1 MRALYGICKI
11 IFCRLMMLYTQYCP
25 IGVFI
30 YVSSL
35 LFPYCCRCFHLQTP
49 EKVLFVTITIA
60 TIVFYWTTVLQAQ
73 FLPINLLFLVSFVA
87 ESISLK
93 VVLPCYRWYEIVP
106 ICFRWLQ
113 LVSCGSS
120 LVQVVFVFCSFSSFC
135 VVPSRF
141 SLFLALVCTIWY
153 SCQNIN

>member
-25 IGVFI
+25 MGVFI
-30 YVSSL
+30 CVSSL

-49 EKVLFVTITIA
+49 EKVLFVTITVA
-60 TIVFYWTTVLQAQ
+60 TIVSYG
-73 FLPINLLFLVSFVA
+73 FLVCLCQFVA

>member
-25 IGVFI
+25 MGVFI
-30 YVSSL
+30 CVSSL

-49 EKVLFVTITIA
+49 EKVLFVTITVA
-60 TIVFYWTTVLQAQ
+60 TIVFCWTTVLQAQ
-73 FLPINLLFLVSFVA
+73 FLPINSG
-87 ESISLK
+87 
-93 VVLPCYRWYEIVP
+93 
-106 ICFRWLQ
+106 FRWLQ